1 MKHIEHIVALLP
13 PDAILGSKCTKNVFA
28 AGRGSAPD
36 PAGGAYS
43 APPDPLA
50 VFEGPLHSRERERR
64 EGGEGRGGWEGRE
77 RDPCNFENR
86 STPMVRCLVK
96 LASKTMAFV
105 CVLSGGEGC
114 HCQEL

>member
-50 VFEGPLHSRERERR
+50 VFEGPLHSRER
-64 EGGEGRGGWEGRE
+64 
-77 RDPCNFENR
+77 DPCNFENR